1 MSKDYENDLLNEFAN
16 STGQKEGE
24 VENVYSQNEI
34 KKEPIK
40 DLGKVEIRN
49 PNAIPKQELENDPA
63 IQKMQSLVNYVPL
76 NMEELPT
83 QGRFYANNVRIY
95 IRAARV
101 GEVREYSMMDETN
114 PNDVIEKMNY
124 ILSSCSKIMFG
135 NLQGSY
141 KDILDHDRFYVL
153 LSISELTFKQGETSI
168 QLPIPAGSCKTPG
181 CKHQKSVKLTSKM
194 LERPDR
200 DEQLEKY
207 YDETNKCYSIR
218 TKSYGTIQ
226 IAPPTIGVTNA
237 VKDWAMDRAQNSKEW
252 DQSIIQMIPFFR
264 REWRQF
270 GDKEIFKMATEFES
284 WDIGKYTLIYRF
296 IEKLNV
302 SVGMSPNIHIT
313 CESCGGDM
321 EIPVMFQSESDSN
334 GEIQGGFKSLFVQN
348 LSDRSDEL
356 L

>member
-1 MSKDYENDLLNEFAN
+1 
-16 STGQKEGE
+16 
-24 VENVYSQNEI
+24 
-34 KKEPIK
+34 
-40 DLGKVEIRN
+40 
-49 PNAIPKQELENDPA
+49 
-63 IQKMQSLVNYVPL
+63 
-76 NMEELPT
+76 
-83 QGRFYANNVRIY
+83 
-95 IRAARV
+95 
-101 GEVREYSMMDETN
+101 
-114 PNDVIEKMNY
+114 
-124 ILSSCSKIMFG
+124 
-135 NLQGSY
+135 
-141 KDILDHDRFYVL
+141 
-153 LSISELTFKQGETSI
+153 
-168 QLPIPAGSCKTPG
+168 
-181 CKHQKSVKLTSKM
+181 M

-207 YDETNKCYSIR
+207 YDEANKCYSIR
-218 TKSYGTIQ
+218 TKSYGVIQ